1 MIDATIAES
10 IRRLWR
16 LPEDAPR
23 RGRKSVLDTRTIVDT
38 AVGLAD
44 EGGLEAATLPRVA
57 ERLGVTAMSLYRH
70 VGSKH
75 ELLELM
81 MDGATPP
88 PADPPERGGWRE
100 GLWGW
105 ALEMAALYE
114 RRAWLPRVPIY
125 RPPAGPNQI
134 AWLERGFSHLA
145 STGLEWDEKVTAMTL
160 LSGHVRHY
168 ALLHHELREGR
179 APNHSQSESEEEYGR
194 ALEQM
199 IDPALYPQTA
209 TMLETGLLGGSPTD
223 PAGDVP
229 LGHDFADGLELI
241 LDGLAVRVSGAGR

>member
-1 MIDATIAES
+1 MTDATVPDS
-10 IRRLWR
+10 IRRLWH
-16 LPEDAPR
+16 LPADLPR
-23 RGRKSVLDTRTIVDT
+23 RGRKSVLDTRTVVET
-38 AVGLAD
+38 AVELAD
-44 EGGLEAATLPRVA
+44 AGGLEAATLPRVA

-81 MDGATPP
+81 MDGATSPP
-88 PADPPERGGWRE
+88 PDPPEGSGWRE

-105 ALEMAALYE
+105 ALEMATLYE
-114 RRAWLPRVPIY
+114 RRAWLPRVPIF

-134 AWLERGFSHLA
+134 AWLERGFGHLA
-145 STGLEWDEKVTAMTL
+145 STGLEWDEKVTVMTL

-179 APNHSQSESEEEYGR
+179 APNRTQPESEEEYGR
-194 ALEQM
+194 ALTEL

-209 TMLETGLLGGSPTD
+209 AMLETGLFGGSPTD
-223 PAGDVP
+223 PADDIP

-241 LDGLAVRVSGAGR
+241 LDGLAVRVSDAGR